1 MQIYLTS
8 IRLKI
13 ECKLRRLMRGF
24 SIQCQDNITQK
35 KKKIERKK
43 RQRFSTHDPS
53 KIYDSC
59 VQHNRSEINMNFYHS
74 HFSSRVITEPPEDK
88 TLPHQWSHGRS
99 F

>member
-35 KKKIERKK
+35 KKKNRKK
-43 RQRFSTHDPS
+43 E
-53 KIYDSC
+53 KA
-59 VQHNRSEINMNFYHS
+59 EILHS
-74 HFSSRVITEPPEDK
+74 
-88 TLPHQWSHGRS
+88 
-99 F
+99 